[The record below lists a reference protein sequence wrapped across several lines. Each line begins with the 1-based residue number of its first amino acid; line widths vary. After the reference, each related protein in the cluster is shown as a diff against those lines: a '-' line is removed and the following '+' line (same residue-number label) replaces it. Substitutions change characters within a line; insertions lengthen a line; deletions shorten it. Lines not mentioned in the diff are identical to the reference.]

1 MEKEFIT
8 AEWLRKQ
15 GFQDADTD
23 NRHFEKRNNG
33 AICEVHQNRISGA
46 WAFGIY
52 NSVERY
58 KMGLQNESGYPLNY
72 TKEIKNLA
80 PSFF

>member
-23 NRHFEKRNNG
+23 NRHFEKRTENG
-33 AICEVHQNRISGA
+33 ILTMSQNRISGA
-46 WAFGIY
+46 WAFGVY
-52 NSVERY
+52 NSIERY
-58 KMGLQNESGYPLNY
+58 IMGLQNESGYPLNY